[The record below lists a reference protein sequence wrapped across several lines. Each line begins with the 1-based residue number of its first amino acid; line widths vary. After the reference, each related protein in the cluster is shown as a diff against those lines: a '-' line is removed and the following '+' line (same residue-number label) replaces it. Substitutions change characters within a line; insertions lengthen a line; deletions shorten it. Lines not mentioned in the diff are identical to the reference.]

1 MIKVGIIGG
10 AGYTAGELIRL
21 LLNHPSAEIAFVHSE
36 SSAGKFLW
44 EVHEGLY
51 GETELKFTDR
61 LPGVMEARRADRGG
75 VGGNAPRPLGVQGD
89 SSSAEGQDIDVL
101 FLCGAHGA
109 SRAFWETHHRPA
121 SLMVIDLAQDYRD
134 ESDGYVYGL
143 PELQR
148 GKIKGAVS
156 VANPGCFATA
166 IQLALLPL
174 AAAGLLTGEVSVTAI
189 TGSTGAGVKPGAT
202 THFSW
207 RNDNVSAY
215 KIFEHQHL
223 AEIRRNLAGLQQT
236 AFEETS
242 SCHPERSGCHPE
254 RSRCHPER
262 SEGPIHFIPLRG
274 SFARGI
280 FAAVHTPCPLDE
292 AAARKLYEDYY
303 AGAAFT
309 FVAPG
314 AVDLKQVTGT
324 NKCLLQIEKH
334 DGRLVVCSVIDNL
347 LKGASGQAL
356 QNMNL
361 MCGLPEDAGLH
372 LKATAF

>member
-1 MIKVGIIGG
+1 MVKVGIIGG
-10 AGYTAGELIRL
+10 AGYTAGEFIRL
-21 LLNHPSAEIAFVHSE
+21 LLNHPSAEIAFVHSD
-36 SSAGKFLW
+36 SSADKYLW

-51 GETELKFTDR
+51 GETDLRFC
-61 LPGVMEARRADRGG
+61 
-75 VGGNAPRPLGVQGD
+75 D
-89 SSSAEGQDIDVL
+89 SFDLNSVDVL

-109 SRAFWETHHRPA
+109 SRAFWEKHRRPA

-174 AAAGLLTGEVSVTAI
+174 AAAGLLKDEVSVTAI
-189 TGSTGAGVKPGAT
+189 TGSTGVGVKPGAT

-223 AEIRRNLAGLQQT
+223 AEIRRNLGGA
-236 AFEETS
+236 E
-242 SCHPERSGCHPE
+242 
-254 RSRCHPER
+254 
-262 SEGPIHFIPLRG
+262 IDFIPLRG
-274 SFARGI
+274 GFARGI

-303 AGAAFT
+303 ADAAFT